1 MMAGR
6 VLQSGTDSIAR
17 AVKRELSW
25 GYVKAS
31 AMRRGVSVDSLQR
44 VHQYIRNKFDPLRPG
59 NPTDPLQRPGA
70 YFPGLDSKPI
80 HECSDFP
87 WVAYLEARSD
97 AIKLEF
103 DALRDRGAFR
113 PHPQKLA
120 DRGQWGAYFFFA
132 DGVAFESNCR
142 ECPHTAEALR
152 RLPGATLAGRAFFS
166 VVAPDTHLKAHCG
179 ATNTRLRCHLGL
191 SIPSD
196 SFMRVGTERVRW
208 TEGRCL
214 VFDDSYDHEVRNP
227 STERAVLLFDIWHP
241 GLSEAER
248 WAIQKL
254 SQLSGRYRLYRRGI
268 EENQ

>member
-1 MMAGR
+1 MARG
-6 VLQSGTDSIAR
+6 QTPKSR
-17 AVKRELSW
+17 ADTMVRAAKRELLW
-25 GYVKAS
+25 GYVKTS
-31 AMRRGVSVDSLQR
+31 AWRHGVRVDSLCRVQR
-44 VHQYIRNKFDPLRPG
+44 YIRNKFDPLRPG
-59 NPTDPLQRPGA
+59 NPMDPLQRPGA
-70 YFPGLDSKPI
+70 YFPGLEGKPI
-80 HECSDFP
+80 HESSDFG
-87 WVAYLEARSD
+87 WVRFLEERSD
-97 AIKLEF
+97 VIKREF

-120 DRGQWGAYFFFA
+120 DRGHWGAYFFFA
-132 DGVAFESNCR
+132 DGVAFEDNCR
-142 ECPHTAEALR
+142 ECPNTAEALR

-196 SFMRVGTERVRW
+196 AFMRVGPERVRW

-214 VFDDSYDHEVRNP
+214 IFDDSYDHEVRNF

-248 WAIQKL
+248 WAIQRL

-268 EENQ
+268 EKNQ